1 MKDDSMKFL
10 MLFRALASKVIGF
23 ILKIDEKHK
32 DFRDIDEILHA
43 LTIWIKKEA
52 EKMIETFE
60 KKHGTTMNELYVITN
75 DPMFSYLIK

>member
-1 MKDDSMKFL
+1 MKDESINFL
-10 MLFRALASKVIGF
+10 KIFRALASKVISF
-23 ILKIDEKHK
+23 ILNIDDKHK

-60 KKHGTTMNELYVITN
+60 KDNGTTMNEMYAITS
-75 DPMFSYLIK
+75 DPMFSYLY